1 MPAVPVTTAIIM
13 IIIIITIRIN
23 MSIVSTENGN
33 NKAIISRRRFFVMIN
48 VTFITNAIS
57 HIHSLIANNIGV
69 FIITIIVMAAN
80 LL

>member
-57 HIHSLIANNIGV
+57 HYYYEYSFFNC
-69 FIITIIVMAAN
+69 
-80 LL
+80 